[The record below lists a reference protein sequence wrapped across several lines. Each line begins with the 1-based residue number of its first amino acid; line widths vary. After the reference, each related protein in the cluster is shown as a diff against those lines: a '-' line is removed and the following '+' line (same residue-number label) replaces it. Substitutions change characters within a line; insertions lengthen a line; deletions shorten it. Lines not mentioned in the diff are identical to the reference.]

1 MKNLTEI
8 THKLILRFYPTNT
21 LIKMNS
27 NYYIYKAQ
35 ATKKMTKTFFKIFS
49 LFLLFF
55 SCYTFAQAE
64 NEVVPPY
71 NIKTISFSQ
80 SNQNVIPILKL
91 GEGFQLQFDD
101 LFGNEANYYYE
112 ITHCDY
118 NWTPSEIPK
127 SEYLK
132 GFDNQRIIDYT
143 NSFNTLQIY
152 SHYRL
157 SIPNQFTQLLISGN
171 YILKIL
177 NEGKEVI
184 FSRKFILYED
194 LATVPIQVKR
204 ARTVSNL
211 DFKHNLEF
219 TIKSNTITFQN
230 PLKNVKIMLLQNGQ
244 FNNAIKNIAPQYTIG
259 NDLVYKYDTQTQ
271 FWAGNEFLY
280 FENKDIRAANN
291 NVARV
296 NADNEIYGSYLYTN
310 NARTNFPYSVTED
323 INGNFVVKNIN
334 AEKNQIEADYVWVYF
349 SLSAPAFRINKD
361 IYITGMFNNYN
372 LIPEYKMDYNPKKGI
387 YEKALLIKQGFTNF
401 QYTVAD
407 SKGIIDHE
415 NAIDGNFYQTE
426 NEYSVI
432 VYYRENKDRYD
443 RVIGKGIANSLN
455 IIN

>member
-1 MKNLTEI
+1 ML
-8 THKLILRFYPTNT
+8 
-21 LIKMNS
+21 
-27 NYYIYKAQ
+27 KA
-35 ATKKMTKTFFKIFS
+35 FFQKIV
-49 LFLLFF
+49 LLFIIT
-55 SCYTFAQAE
+55 SATAQVE
-64 NEVVPPY
+64 KEVAPPY
-71 NIKTISFSQ
+71 NVKTISFVQ
-80 SNQNVIPILKL
+80 SNQNVIPIFKL

-101 LFGNEANYYYE
+101 LFGNEADYYYD

-118 NWTPSEIPK
+118 NWNPTEIPK

-132 GFDNQRIIDYT
+132 GFDNQRISDYT

-157 SIPNQFTQLLISGN
+157 AIPNQFTQLLISGN

-177 NEGKEVI
+177 NDNKEVV

-194 LATVPIQVKR
+194 RVTVPIQVKR

-211 DFKHNLEF
+211 DSKHNLEF
-219 TIKSNTITFQN
+219 TIKSSTITFQN
-230 PLKNVKIMLLQNGQ
+230 PIKNVKVVLLQNGQ
-244 FNNAIKNIAPQYTIG
+244 FNDAITNITPQYTIG
-259 NDLVYKYDTQTQ
+259 NDLIYKYDAQTQ

-296 NADNEIYGSYLYTN
+296 DSNNEIYSSYLYTN
-310 NARTNFPYSVTED
+310 NARTNYPYSVTQD
-323 INGNFVVKNIN
+323 VNGNFVVKNIN
-334 AEKNQIEADYVWVYF
+334 ATNSEIEADYAWVYF
-349 SLSAPAFRINKD
+349 SLSAPTFRMNKD

-372 LIPEYKMDYNPKKGI
+372 LTPENKMDYNEKKNL
-387 YEKALLIKQGFTNF
+387 YEKAILIKQGFTNF

-426 NEYSVI
+426 NDYSI
-432 VYYRENKDRYD
+432 MVYYRENTDRYD
-443 RVIGKGIANSLN
+443 RAIGKGTANSLN

>member
-1 MKNLTEI
+1 
-8 THKLILRFYPTNT
+8 
-21 LIKMNS
+21 MNP
-27 NYYIYKAQ
+27 NYYIYTIQ
-35 ATKKMTKTFFKIFS
+35 VTKKMTKNFLKIFS
-49 LFLLFF
+49 LFLLF
-55 SCYTFAQAE
+55 SSYYTFAQVE
-64 NEVVPPY
+64 NEVAPPY

-112 ITHCDY
+112 IIHCDY

-132 GFDNQRIIDYT
+132 GFDNQRISDYT

-152 SHYRL
+152 SHYKL

-171 YILKIL
+171 YILKVL
-177 NEGKEVI
+177 NEDKEIV
-184 FSRKFILYED
+184 FSRRFILCED

-219 TIKSNTITFQN
+219 VIKSNTITFQN
-230 PLKNVKIMLLQNGQ
+230 PLKNVKVVLLQNGQ

-296 NADNEIYGSYLYTN
+296 NSDNEIYSSYLYTN

-334 AEKNQIEADYVWVYF
+334 AERNEIEADYAWVYF
-349 SLSAPAFRINKD
+349 SLSAPTFRINKD

-372 LIPEYKMDYNPKKGI
+372 LTPEYKMDYNTQKGI

-407 SKGIIDHE
+407 NKGTIDHE
-415 NAIDGNFYQTE
+415 NTIDGNFYQTE

-432 VYYRENKDRYD
+432 VYYRENNDRYD